1 MDNRFRSA
9 ALAQAQGRL
18 DAAEAAYRALLA
30 DDAENA
36 AAIRANLA
44 AIAVA
49 RGDGAAAEAEA
60 RAALAESEDDAN
72 GWNALGLGLKMQG
85 RAKPAVDAFR
95 AAVAVDPRH
104 AEAWANLGGLLAATG
119 DRDAALKA
127 TSFSVTSTTTY
138 YA

>member
-49 RGDGAAAEAEA
+49 RGDGAAADVQAILDNVWVLIA
-60 RAALAESEDDAN
+60 TVLVIFM
-72 GWNALGLGLKMQG
+72 NAGFVMVHEQI
-85 RAKPAVDAFR
+85 
-95 AAVAVDPRH
+95 
-104 AEAWANLGGLLAATG
+104 
-119 DRDAALKA
+119 
-127 TSFSVTSTTTY
+127 
-138 YA
+138 